1 MINFNNLSNDKTTLL
16 IDGDL
21 YMYQACASLELEVDW
36 GEDIWSLA
44 CDVKDVKSMFEA
56 RLKQFTERLQT
67 EEYVVCW
74 TEGDNFRK
82 TIYPDYKGG
91 RKKTRKPVGYRAAVD
106 WAKLKFPS
114 VSHTTLEADDVMGI
128 IQSARRAPTC
138 IVSDDK
144 DLKTIPGRL
153 YRPRDDELL
162 HIKDQEADYNFLYQ
176 CLVGDTT
183 DGYNGCPKIGPKT
196 APKILGN
203 HPSWEQ
209 VAIAY
214 QKAGLTREQAI
225 QQSRCARILRAVD
238 WNFETQTIN
247 LWEPGR

>member
-1 MINFNNLSNDKTTLL
+1 MINFKNLCSDKTTLL

-44 CDVKDVKSMFEA
+44 CDVTNVKSMFDA
-56 RLKQFTERLQT
+56 RIKQFKERLQT
-67 EEYVVCW
+67 EEILLCW
-74 TEGDNFRK
+74 THGENFRK
-82 TIYPDYKGG
+82 SVYPEYKGG

-106 WAKLKFPS
+106 WAKETYRS
-114 VSHTTLEADDVMGI
+114 TWQDTLEADDVMGI
-128 IQSARRAPTC
+128 IQSSRRVPTC

-144 DLKTIPGRL
+144 DLRTIPGRL
-153 YRPRDDELL
+153 YRPMSDEMFI
-162 HIKDQEADYNFLYQ
+162 IKDQEANYNFLYQ
-176 CLVGDTT
+176 CLVGDTV
-183 DGYNGCPKIGPKT
+183 DGYSGCPRIGPKT
-196 APKILGN
+196 AEKLLGRN
-203 HPSWEQ
+203 PSWEQ
-209 VAIAY
+209 VYVAY

-225 QQSRCARILRAVD
+225 QQSRCARILHAVD